1 MMEHDREEK
10 KKLDKEV
17 LKKYVNQ
24 KTLILET
31 VFGLLVILMVYVF
44 LYLPYLNKT
53 DELEASNRTRN
64 SELSILEAY
73 YNNMSVYQADITQMQ
88 EQIQDMI
95 AEYPADTR
103 EEDILML
110 ASEMQKR
117 NSIVYSTISMDETEG
132 VYTIPQGTVAKVN
145 MEGMDA
151 DLIFTRKRAVYVND
165 TDYPNL
171 KDCIQDILN
180 SSQRIAI
187 DNIVYVKNESTGN
200 LEGNIEL
207 LFYSLVG
214 TGKEYVAPEM
224 SDYASGTENIFQ
236 SVSEEQ
242 TNESRTIEQ

>member
-242 TNESRTIEQ
+242 TMEIRTIEQ

>member
-1 MMEHDREEK
+1 MEQDREEK
-10 KKLDKEV
+10 KKLDKDV
-17 LKKYVNQ
+17 LKRYFNQ
-24 KTLILET
+24 KTFLMET
-31 VFGLLVILMVYVF
+31 VCGLLVLLVVYVF
-44 LYLPYLNKT
+44 LYLPYLSKT
-53 DELEASNRTRN
+53 DELEASNRTRS

-73 YNNMSVYQADITQMQ
+73 YNNMSTYQADIVQMQ
-88 EQIQDMI
+88 SEIEDML

-110 ASEMQKR
+110 ATKMQTE

-132 VYTIPQGTVAKVN
+132 VYTIPLSTIAKAN
-145 MEGMDA
+145 MEGMDT
-151 DLIFTRKRAVYVND
+151 DLIFTKKRAVYVND
-165 TDYPNL
+165 TDYENL
-171 KDCIQDILN
+171 KYCIQDILDAN
-180 SSQRIAI
+180 QRIAI

-236 SVSEEQ
+236 SVSEGQ
-242 TNESRTIEQ
+242 TKENKTIE